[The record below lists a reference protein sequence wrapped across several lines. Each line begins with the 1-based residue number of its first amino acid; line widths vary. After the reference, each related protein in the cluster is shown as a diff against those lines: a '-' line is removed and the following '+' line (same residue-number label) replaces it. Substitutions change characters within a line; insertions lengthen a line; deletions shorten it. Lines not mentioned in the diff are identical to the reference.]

1 MHLTQVGETRTETTS
16 AGYPAPEIVEFY
28 RDYIP
33 PVDVKRTVEEMVA
46 SVPSKYLTG
55 LKTILL
61 TNSAALTRDQRRQKI
76 FQRGR
81 NHKLVEARGWYS
93 RATRSRQ
100 ASVAVIVNNT
110 LGNLPLAMLR
120 IPFFCHLFI
129 GEVLFH
135 EIGHHIHATY
145 KPVHDGKENVAEDWS
160 RRLALLHVKR
170 RFWYLFPFIRFL
182 AFVKKTKTRILRW
195 SRRSVTVGGKL

>member
-120 IPFFCHLFI
+120 IPFFATFSLARFFSTRSGITSTLRTSLCMTAKRTSLKI
-129 GEVLFH
+129 GLV
-135 EIGHHIHATY
+135 
-145 KPVHDGKENVAEDWS
+145 DW
-160 RRLALLHVKR
+160 RC
-170 RFWYLFPFIRFL
+170 Y
-182 AFVKKTKTRILRW
+182 T
-195 SRRSVTVGGKL
+195 

>member
-1 MHLTQVGETRTETTS
+1 MVLPGDE
-16 AGYPAPEIVEFY
+16 
-28 RDYIP
+28 
-33 PVDVKRTVEEMVA
+33 VA
-46 SVPSKYLTG
+46 SGIGCSDRKQHARQSSACHAA
-55 LKTILL
+55 
-61 TNSAALTRDQRRQKI
+61 NS
-76 FQRGR
+76 
-81 NHKLVEARGWYS
+81 
-93 RATRSRQ
+93 
-100 ASVAVIVNNT
+100 
-110 LGNLPLAMLR
+110 
-120 IPFFCHLFI
+120 FFCHLFI